1 MSERRPSLFVVSAPS
16 GAGKS
21 TVLAR
26 VLAADPGLRFSIS
39 HTTRAPRAGERD
51 GVHYHFVGRP
61 AFDDLIRRDAM
72 LEWAEVH
79 GHLYGTSRAELELA
93 EREERD
99 LLLDLDVQGAAQVRE
114 RVPESVS
121 VFLFPPSFGDL
132 ERRLRGRG
140 LDGPEVIERRL
151 RNARGEVEAYRGY
164 DYVVVNDDL
173 DRAVDALKCVIGAAR
188 CRRSRVE
195 AEAERILGSFRARD

>member
-1 MSERRPSLFVVSAPS
+1 LSERKPSLFVVSAPS

-26 VLAADPGLRFSIS
+26 VLADDPGLRFSIS
-39 HTTRAPRAGERD
+39 HTTRAPRSGERD
-51 GVHYHFVGRP
+51 GVHYHFVERA
-61 AFDDLIRRDAM
+61 AFEDLVRQDAM
-72 LEWAEVH
+72 LEWADVH
-79 GHLYGTSRAELELA
+79 GHLYGTSRAELRVA
-93 EREERD
+93 ESERRD

-114 RVPESVS
+114 RMSEAIS
-121 VFLFPPSFGDL
+121 VFLFPPSFEDL

-140 LDGPEVIERRL
+140 LDAVEVIERRL

-173 DRAVDALKCVIGAAR
+173 DRAVDALKCIIGAAR

-195 AEAERILGSFRARD
+195 AEAKRILGSFRARD

>member
-1 MSERRPSLFVVSAPS
+1 LSERRTSLFVVSGREGAAPATV
-16 GAGKS
+16 GARL
-21 TVLAR
+21 LAED
-26 VLAADPGLRFSIS
+26 ATLRFSIS
-39 HTTRAPRAGERD
+39 HTTRPPRVGERD
-51 GVHYHFVGRP
+51 GVHYHFVERA
-61 AFDDLIRRDAM
+61 AFEDLVRQDAM
-72 LEWAEVH
+72 LEWADVH
-79 GHLYGTSRAELELA
+79 GHLYGTSRAELGVA
-93 EREERD
+93 ERERRD

-121 VFLFPPSFGDL
+121 VFLFPPSFEDL

-140 LDGPEVIERRL
+140 LDAGEVIERRL

>member
-1 MSERRPSLFVVSAPS
+1 LSERRTSLFVVSAPS

-26 VLAADPGLRFSIS
+26 VLAEDPGLRFSIS
-39 HTTRAPRAGERD
+39 HTTRAPRTGERE
-51 GVHYHFVGRP
+51 GVHYHFVERA
-61 AFDDLIRRDAM
+61 AFEDLARRGLM
-72 LEWAEVH
+72 LEWADVH
-79 GHLYGTSRAELELA
+79 GHLYGTSREELSAA
-93 EREERD
+93 EREGRD
-99 LLLDLDVQGAAQVRE
+99 LLLDVDVQGAAQVRE
-114 RVPESVS
+114 RVPEAVS
-121 VFLFPPSFGDL
+121 VFLFPPSFEDL

-140 LDGPEVIERRL
+140 LDAGEVIERRL

-195 AEAERILGSFRARD
+195 AEAQRILGSFRARD